1 MADDYYK
8 LLGVDK
14 SASVDDI
21 KKAYR
26 KLALKFHPDRNPSDK
41 KRAEEKFK
49 GISEAYAVLSD
60 TEKRKQYDEF
70 GTDAFRQKFSQEDIF
85 RNFDMNDI
93 LRGFGF
99 GNLGGQFTGFGGGG
113 GAGGGRRRVYPRQP
127 GGGGDPF
134 ADLFGEQQ
142 AYHRRQAPPEKEQ
155 DIEYTLSISLEESVL
170 GAEKK
175 LSLKKGDI
183 TEEVSVKIP
192 AGISSGKK
200 LRLAGKGLPSPY
212 GGSAG
217 DLFLNINVLPHPIFS
232 RDGDDLYVEKT
243 VGFSQACL
251 GSTIDVPTLSGG
263 AKRLKIP
270 PGTQSN
276 TKIRMKGFGVPY
288 LKGEGR
294 GDQFV
299 RIFVDVPKKLNAR
312 QIDLVKKLSDEG
324 L

>member
-8 LLGVDK
+8 VLGLDK
-14 SASVDDI
+14 GASLEDI

-26 KLALKFHPDRNPSDK
+26 KLALKYHPDRNPTDK

-49 GISEAYAVLSD
+49 EISEAYAVLSD
-60 TEKRKQYDEF
+60 PEKRKQYDEF

-85 RNFDMNDI
+85 RNFDINDI

-99 GNLGGQFTGFGGGG
+99 GNLGGEFTWFG
-113 GAGGGRRRVYPRQP
+113 GAGGQGAKRRVYTQRRA
-127 GGGGDPF
+127 DPF
-134 ADLFGEQQ
+134 GDIFGEA
-142 AYHRRQAPPEKEQ
+142 AYGQRETAPTKDQ
-155 DIEYTLSISLEESVL
+155 DIEYNLSITLEESVL

-175 LSLKKGDI
+175 LSLRKGDI
-183 TEEVSVKIP
+183 TEEVNVKIP

-200 LRLAGKGLPSPY
+200 LRLAGKGLRSPY
-212 GGSAG
+212 GGPAG
-217 DLFLNINVLPHPIFS
+217 DLYLNIQVLPHPIFS

-243 VGFSQACL
+243 VSFSQACL
-251 GSTIDVPTLSGG
+251 GTTIDVPTLGG
-263 AKRLKIP
+263 PPKRMKVP

-276 TKIRMKGFGVPY
+276 TKIRMKGFGVPH

-294 GDQFV
+294 GDQYV

-312 QIDLVKKLSDEG
+312 QTELIKKLAEEG